1 MMALIDNDSFDLIF
15 DITIKGTF
23 SLIGQAL
30 IQ

>member
-1 MMALIDNDSFDLIF
+1 MMAFIGNDSFVLIV